1 MEDKEVNME
10 NSNLK
15 IIAFENCKEMG
26 EKIDNHLK
34 KMTKSNNSYITNVV
48 CSRFNNGEG
57 KLYIS
62 ESIREKD
69 LYILSDVGNYSI
81 SYDFYGNKHQMAPDE
96 HFQDI
101 KRVISAT
108 NGRFSKITVIMPLL
122 YQSRQHRRK
131 ERESLDCA
139 LALQE
144 LERLGVNNIITF
156 DCHDPNVSNA
166 IPNLPFENIFAT
178 DTILKEIFN
187 NENIDKE
194 HLLTIS
200 PDMGAMERARYYA
213 EILSCDVGL
222 FYKRRDLS
230 KLVDGKNPVVEHVY
244 LGKNPKDL
252 TVLVIDDMIASG
264 GSMLDVA
271 RELKKRGAKKI
282 ILVSTFAL
290 FTAGIEKFQK
300 AYEDKLFDRVYSTNL
315 LYVPNE
321 IKELEWYQD
330 VDCSLQLA
338 KLILEHNKNGRI
350 EEIQIKD
357 EQKLRN
363 DIKVKRRDD
372 NER

>member
-1 MEDKEVNME
+1 M
-10 NSNLK
+10 SNLK
-15 IIAFENCKEMG
+15 IIAFENCKELG
-26 EKIDNHLK
+26 EKIDKHLK
-34 KMTKSNNSYITNVV
+34 KITNSKTSYITNVV

-81 SYDFYGNKHQMAPDE
+81 SYDFYGNKHNMAPDE
-96 HFQDI
+96 HYQDI

-108 NGRFSKITVIMPLL
+108 NGRFSKMTVIMPLL

-144 LERLGVNNIITF
+144 LETLGVNNIITF

-178 DTILKEIFN
+178 ETILKEMFRK
-187 NENIDKE
+187 EEIDKK

-230 KLVDGKNPVVEHVY
+230 KLIDGKNPVVEHVY
-244 LGKNPKDL
+244 LGKNPKGI

-264 GSMLDVA
+264 GSMIDVA
-271 RELKKRGAKKI
+271 TELKQRGAQKV
-282 ILVSTFAL
+282 ILIATFAL
-290 FTAGIEKFQK
+290 FTAGIDKFDD
-300 AYEDKLFDRVYSTNL
+300 AYANGLFDRLYTTNL
-315 LYVPNE
+315 TYVPKE
-321 IKELEWYQD
+321 IKEREWFHE
-330 VDCSLQLA
+330 VDCSEQLA
-338 KLILEHNKNGRI
+338 KIILEHSQNGKI
-350 EEIQIKD
+350 DEIKIQD
-357 EQKLRN
+357 EQKLRD
-363 DIKVKRRDD
+363 DIKVKTG
-372 NER
+372 EIK